1 MLTTVKPKIPK
12 NVVQIYNPG
21 PTDAEQTP
29 FLVKDL
35 SKGAQ
40 LAVWSIRKW
49 VLQRRRKADDATLI
63 KTYEMAGITS
73 AAESLDEFMTLLTTI
88 AMRPVNIECSCCNK
102 LAGDELLILRTLR
115 SLQAGQ
121 QEAALLSIARL
132 VNGRL
137 GTVFCRSAEIYVNK
151 LSRANLSLN
160 HITKLYV
167 A

>member
-1 MLTTVKPKIPK
+1 M
-12 NVVQIYNPG
+12 YNPG

-35 SKGAQ
+35 SRGAQ

-49 VLQRRRKADDATLI
+49 VLQRRRGADDATLI

-73 AAESLDEFMTLLTTI
+73 AAESLDELMTLLSMI
-88 AMRPVNIECSCCNK
+88 AMRPVKVECSCCGT
-102 LAGDELLILRTLR
+102 LSGDELLILRTLR
-115 SLQAGQ
+115 SLQASQ
-121 QEAALLSIARL
+121 QEAARLSIARL
-132 VNGRL
+132 VNGHL
-137 GTVFCRSAEIYVNK
+137 GTVFCRSAEIYANK

-167 A
+167 AQC